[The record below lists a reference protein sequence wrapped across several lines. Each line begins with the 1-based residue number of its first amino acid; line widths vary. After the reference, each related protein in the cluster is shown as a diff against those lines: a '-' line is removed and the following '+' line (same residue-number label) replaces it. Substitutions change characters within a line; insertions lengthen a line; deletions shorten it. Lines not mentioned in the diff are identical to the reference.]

1 LNQHTFDQLSH
12 DQQDNVLRELHDRG
26 FTYTQLHHLTGLST
40 SWVRRRVLK
49 LGVTPR
55 PRRGPRPL
63 SVPPHQVAKDYK
75 AGASI
80 EGLAEKYDSY
90 YKQVRQ
96 ALLDE
101 GVVLRPSTKA
111 KPYSHPQ
118 PIDHT
123 PHRR

>member
-1 LNQHTFDQLSH
+1 LNQHTFDQLTH
-12 DQQDNVLRELHDRG
+12 EQQNNVLRELHDRG
-26 FTYTQLHHLTGLST
+26 FTYTQLHHITGLST
-40 SWVRRRVLK
+40 
-49 LGVTPR
+49 TPH

-80 EGLAEKYDSY
+80 ENLAEKYDSY
-90 YKQVRQ
+90 YKQIRDT
-96 ALLDE
+96 LLDE
-101 GVVLRPSTKA
+101 EVELRPRYIRAPKTRA
-111 KPYSHPQ
+111 PDPQ